1 MATQT
6 GWIFLIVILLL
17 MALFAVSVIVSAR
30 RQRDPDFFT
39 EDDNS

>member
-39 EDDNS
+39 ENDNS

>member
-17 MALFAVSVIVSAR
+17 MALFAVSVLISAR
-30 RQRDPDFFT
+30 KQRDPDFFS
-39 EDDNS
+39 EDEN